1 MLLAGESSR
10 RFWGLGAAEKSFF
23 EFAYGRGE
31 EGEEERYFEYQ

>member
-10 RFWGLGAAEKSFF
+10 RFWGLGAAGQSFF

-31 EGEEERYFEYQ
+31 EERYFEYQ